1 MVDNIVITLFEG
13 TGYWAYHGDHL
24 IICVNVKS
32 LCSTL
37 EIHVTLYVNYISIT
51 FFIFTKHSQVE
62 VNVPV
67 GM

>member
-1 MVDNIVITLFEG
+1 MVDNIVISLFEG
-13 TGYWAYHGDHL
+13 TGYWAYRGDHL
-24 IICVNVKS
+24 IIYVNVKS
-32 LCSTL
+32 LCSPL

-51 FFIFTKHSQVE
+51 FFMFTKHSQVE